1 MIRLVL
7 LAVTLAAF
15 PPDSSRGEETVHLT
29 VRPMSAP
36 KPALKFQLLPEVR
49 ELNPGNAAQNY
60 LKCFMEQR
68 YFFFTKESAA
78 DRARYQTMPLA
89 ELPTETLSNY
99 GGGALRQADWA
110 ARLDSLDWQT
120 SDRIQTGGMEVLPA
134 ELGPLQLLAAA
145 LHVRFRGEVAAQS
158 LRRRDPDRQDD
169 ARAGPSPGRASHGAR
184 QPDRPVDRA
193 PGPRQPRRDG
203 AAAGVPQPL
212 LGADR
217 PALPPGGPA
226 QRRAGRPHHRG
237 GGAAAAPRSRP
248 HDGCRARD
256 VREPPVRPD
265 ELRTRTGGP
274 ASPQPA
280 GSARVASQGPGADRS
295 RSPTPGRGRLRS
307 GSGREIPALAG
318 HPAGREAR
326 LRDRSRRSDE
336 APGPAPL
343 ADRFPGRPR
352 EKASDGE

>member
-1 MIRLVL
+1 MVRLVL
-7 LAVTLAAF
+7 VAVTLAAF
-15 PPDSSRGEETVHLT
+15 PPDSRGEEETVHLT

-49 ELNPGNAAQNY
+49 ELNSGNAAQNY

-120 SDRIQTGGMEVLPA
+120 SDRIQTGGMEMLPA

-145 LHVRFRGEVAAQS
+145 LHVRFRGEVAA
-158 LRRRDPDRQDD
+158 RRFDD
-169 ARAGPSPGRASHGAR
+169 AIRTAKTMLALGRHLGEHPTEVANLIGLSTAHLALDSLEEMVQQPGCPNLYWALTDL
-184 QPDRPVDRA
+184 PCPMVD
-193 PGPRQPRRDG
+193 
-203 AAAGVPQPL
+203 L
-212 LGADR
+212 
-217 PALPPGGPA
+217 
-226 QRRAGRPHHRG
+226 HRG
-237 GGAAAAPRSRP
+237 VQGDRTIVAGGAASAPRSRP
-248 HDGCRARD
+248 HDGRRD
-256 VREPPVRPD
+256 REVREPPVRPD

-280 GSARVASQGPGADRS
+280 GPAARSRARNPERDRS
-295 RSPTPGRGRLRS
+295 RSPTPGRSRLS
-307 GSGREIPALAG
+307 LGIGSRNSRP
-318 HPAGREAR
+318 
-326 LRDRSRRSDE
+326 RRSSCWTRS
-336 APGPAPL
+336 APTRSSGTI
-343 ADRFPGRPR
+343 G
-352 EKASDGE
+352 

>member
-49 ELNPGNAAQNY
+49 ELNSGNAAQNY
-60 LKCFMEQR
+60 IKCFMEQR

-145 LHVRFRGEVAAQS
+145 LHVRFRGEVAARRFDDAIRSAKTMLALGRHLGEHPTELGNLIGLSTAHLALDSLEEMVQQAGCPNLYWALTDLPCPMVDLHRGVQGDRTIVEAELRPLHDRDPMTDAEIEKFVSRLSGLMSFAREQAGQPPRS
-158 LRRRDPDRQDD
+158 LRARLGSRAKAPERIEAARRRLVE
-169 ARAGPSPGRASHGAR
+169 AGCA
-184 QPDRPVDRA
+184 
-193 PGPRQPRRDG
+193 
-203 AAAGVPQPL
+203 
-212 LGADR
+212 
-217 PALPPGGPA
+217 
-226 QRRAGRPHHRG
+226 
-237 GGAAAAPRSRP
+237 
-248 HDGCRARD
+248 
-256 VREPPVRPD
+256 
-265 ELRTRTGGP
+265 
-274 ASPQPA
+274 
-280 GSARVASQGPGADRS
+280 
-295 RSPTPGRGRLRS
+295 
-307 GSGREIPALAG
+307 GSGREIPAHAG
-318 HPAGREAR
+318 HPAG
-326 LRDRSRRSDE
+326 
-336 APGPAPL
+336 
-343 ADRFPGRPR
+343 
-352 EKASDGE
+352 